1 LSSAVPKDLYGG
13 LMKCNK
19 SNLRNDRLSETGFSL
34 LETLVVISI
43 AMVAASLFI
52 PNINTSLRNSK
63 VSNGYDLTLT
73 TIRQAREAAVSERRV
88 YIVTFTSPNGI
99 TVAPKTAA
107 TNAMNISQQLPA
119 GVQFSAQT
127 GIPNTNAT
135 APDHLGTGPATGAIC
150 FDIGVSSTCTTAIYF
165 WPDGTSRDDKG
176 NMNNGVVYIA
186 RPGEYMSTRAITVW
200 GASGRIRGWHINKNA
215 TAGTTSW
222 SQQ

>member
-1 LSSAVPKDLYGG
+1 MMGKKAKLALH
-13 LMKCNK
+13 
-19 SNLRNDRLSETGFSL
+19 RLETGFSL

-43 AMVAASLFI
+43 AVVAAGMFV
-52 PNINTSLRNSK
+52 PNINTMLKDSK
-63 VSNGYDLTLT
+63 VGTGYDLTLM

-88 YIVTFTSPNGI
+88 YIVTFTAPNAI
-99 TVAPKTAA
+99 SVAPKTAA
-107 TNAMNISQQLPA
+107 TNAVNISQKLPA

-127 GIPNTNAT
+127 GIPNTSSKT
-135 APDHLGTGPATGAIC
+135 PDNLGSGPSTGAIC
-150 FDIGVSSTCTTAIYF
+150 FDINVTSTCPTTIYF

-176 NMNNGVVYIA
+176 NMNSGVVYIA

-200 GASGRIRGWHINKNA
+200 GASGRIRGWHLNKNA